1 MALRFSLFFCLI
13 AGFASLAPAF
23 TPGAGSGQQAPLEKV
38 QVLALDGRMPSP
50 APAPGQA
57 ALALPASSARAF
69 LPAPGFFEAREV
81 TLYQSAATREFF
93 ARKQVNYRANIQVW
107 AVFLSK
113 YQIPFHIVNAVERL
127 ENAPPGVLLLPSS
140 VALSEREKRAV
151 VAFRNR
157 GGSVLAT
164 WQCATHSESGR
175 KLGFDFMAQALD
187 TEVIGDTQASAQ
199 DEFLIPHGDSPLVQY
214 LPAGTRVWLER
225 TKDWY
230 PLRLSARQSAAHIMN
245 WSRTPVY
252 AKPSAAIV
260 FDEREQPSG
269 MMSRSAVLGYP
280 EQLWA
285 SSDPQQ
291 IESIAH
297 NVLMW
302 LLRQPAAYV
311 AAWPHPFKSAFVM
324 AVDVTDTLSAADL
337 LNARLLE
344 EAGGRATYY
353 LVGATAAE
361 SATALRQLQLAGHE
375 LAYLGD
381 TYTEFRGHPAAVQ
394 AQRFEAMRGATA
406 VAGLALAPGAGF
418 KAPLDSYDRTT
429 EALLGKRGFGH
440 LLAGVDASEA
450 RLPFFLPDGDAAG
463 ARSGQPLVVL
473 PRTQN
478 GPEDSVDNCTPGV
491 GIKPFLNELETAFAM
506 GGLSIAALSGE
517 SELSDAQ
524 AAELFT
530 YLGSRRER
538 VWLATASQVAQWWH
552 ERARVEARFQPGP
565 DGFSLRVTVRPGA
578 ALRQAPAV
586 WVNLPWPGA
595 LLRLVAQGRHAGRP
609 AIAQVDAWRSAVL
622 LGELPPGEY
631 AWTLHFDPAVAA
643 VR

>member
-1 MALRFSLFFCLI
+1 MALRFFLFVYLSV
-13 AGFASLAPAF
+13 GLAPAF
-23 TPGAGSGQQAPLEKV
+23 ALEAGVDRE
-38 QVLALDGRMPSP
+38 ALS
-50 APAPGQA
+50 QNV
-57 ALALPASSARAF
+57 RAF
-69 LPAPGFFEAREV
+69 SLESRTPALTHTTSAAAAFAPTPGFFAAREV

-93 ARKQVNYRANIQVW
+93 AGKQVNYRANIQVW
-107 AVFLSK
+107 SVFLSK
-113 YQIPFHIVNAVERL
+113 YQIPFHVVNTVERL
-127 ENAPPGVLLLPSS
+127 ERAPPGVLLLPSS

-164 WQCATHSESGR
+164 WWCGTHAENGE
-175 KLGFDFMAQALD
+175 KVGLDFMAQALD
-187 TEVIGDTQASAQ
+187 TQVVGDTQASPQ
-199 DEFLIPHGDSPLVQY
+199 DEFLIPHGDSPLLQH

-225 TKDWY
+225 AKDWY
-230 PLRLSARQSAAHIMN
+230 PLRLSGRHTAAHLMN
-245 WSRTPVY
+245 WSRTPAY

-260 FDEREQPSG
+260 FDERAQPSG
-269 MMSRSAVLGYP
+269 LMSRSAVMGFP
-280 EQLWA
+280 EQLWV

-297 NVLMW
+297 NALMW

-324 AVDVTDTLSAADL
+324 AVDVTGPLSEADL

-353 LVGATAAE
+353 LVGATAAK
-361 SATALRQLQLAGHE
+361 SGAALRQLQRAGHE

-381 TYTEFRGHPAAVQ
+381 TYTDFRGHPAAVQ
-394 AQRFEAMRGATA
+394 AQRLEAMRGAA
-406 VAGLALAPGAGF
+406 AAASLVLSPGAGF

-429 EALLGKRGFGH
+429 EGLLGQRGFGH
-440 LLAGVDASEA
+440 FITSADASEA
-450 RLPFFLPDGDAAG
+450 RLPFFLPAASAG
-463 ARSGQPLVVL
+463 SGKPLVVL

-506 GGLSIAALSGE
+506 GGLCIAAVSGR

-524 AAELFT
+524 AAEVFG
-530 YLGSRRER
+530 YLASRRDR

-552 ERARVEARFQPGP
+552 ERARVEARLEPGQGAP
-565 DGFSLRVTVRPGA
+565 SLRVTLKPGP

-595 LLRLVAQGRHAGRP
+595 LLRLTAPGQSARLP
-609 AIAQVDAWRSAVL
+609 AIARVDEWRSAVL
-622 LGELPPGEY
+622 LGELPPGEHQ
-631 AWTLHFDPAVAA
+631 WTLHFDSPPGVPAPVQ
-643 VR
+643 